1 MTSIV
6 DMFEAR
12 AVLLGRL
19 GRHEAALETYV
30 YRLRDYIKAEE
41 YGFVNLPSVIE
52 TNL

>member
-1 MTSIV
+1 
-6 DMFEAR
+6 MFEAR

-41 YGFVNLPSVIE
+41 YVADKLQPFHD
-52 TNL
+52 